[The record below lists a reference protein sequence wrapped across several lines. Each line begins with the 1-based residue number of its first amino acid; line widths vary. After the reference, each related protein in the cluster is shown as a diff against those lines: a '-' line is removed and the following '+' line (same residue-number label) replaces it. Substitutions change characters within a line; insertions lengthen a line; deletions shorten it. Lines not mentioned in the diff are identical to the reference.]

1 MSPRFPRALRRTI
14 SLSALLALTL
24 AACGA
29 PDERKRGTYDPR
41 VPVAACLRDEGV
53 SARLVDRTA
62 VDVKG
67 VRIEFLTTPGQA
79 EALSIQGRAQDAE
92 QIGRALIRV
101 GRAPDGLLATIE
113 DCVDA

>member
-1 MSPRFPRALRRTI
+1 MSPRFSRALRRTI

-41 VPVAACLRDEGV
+41 IPVAACLRDEGV
-53 SARLVDRTA
+53 SARPVGSTA
-62 VDVKG
+62 IEVKG
-67 VRIEFLTTPGQA
+67 VRIDFLVTPGQA
-79 EALSIQGRAQDAE
+79 EALQIQGRAQDAE

-101 GRAPDGLLATIE
+101 GRTPDELLETIE